1 MTKKMNTN
9 FTIKKLSNRN
19 LLNHSNAVKKTIS
32 PVIELPRLNIQTT
45 RTRNAVY
52 PYGRLY

>member
-9 FTIKKLSNRN
+9 FTIKKLSNKN
-19 LLNHSNAVKKTIS
+19 LLHHSYAVKKTIS

-45 RTRNAVY
+45 RTRHAVY
-52 PYGRLY
+52 SYGRLY